1 MQLTD
6 EQNKLVIDIDRRANQ
21 ILSGGGDDEELL
33 VYLSDIMG
41 NLKTIMDSSSGQE
54 MDALCQRYSGFFRIM
69 KLLEKLALGI
79 SNGEISV

>member
-33 VYLSDIMG
+33 
-41 NLKTIMDSSSGQE
+41 
-54 MDALCQRYSGFFRIM
+54 
-69 KLLEKLALGI
+69 
-79 SNGEISV
+79 